1 MTLHP
6 TGDFQL
12 VIKNLNHSHTREYKH
27 MRPCSLTTVSNIVV
41 RMMLSVACVIP
52 LMNHS
57 VFGEEVDLASTF
69 RVGYA
74 ESDITPPPG
83 LPMWGYGARHALTS
97 KGAIAPL
104 MARAVVIQAGQ
115 DKVAIVGTDLG
126 RGPTPS
132 MMEQI
137 RASLSERAGIEHV
150 MISGSHSHHGPVI
163 ELTDRVGFGKGTFD
177 AAVSYAQEL
186 PDRLIKVILAADEAA
201 VPAQIGISSR
211 SDLTLNRNR
220 HTKREAKTR
229 DPMLSVMRFD
239 DEKGRPIAVL
249 ANFAAHP
256 TMADGKDLRYSP
268 DYPGYLCAKVKDN
281 LGAGCVFMQGA
292 AGDMSVNPP
301 AEHRGPQLFGV
312 LLADRVL
319 ELAEGIETVV
329 PESPSVAGRVDQF
342 EFRSRINFDDP
353 LVMLAFSAA
362 FFPELAMAA
371 IHDFK
376 QGLHAELNTVLL
388 NGNVALVGGSGE
400 FFCNHANRLRE
411 RSYVDHTLFFGYCN
425 GHSMYF
431 PTIEAVSE
439 GGYGADA
446 PVSPVEIGAGERM
459 MNQALMNIYTMQGK
473 MEPSATFGSGE
484 SDK

>member
-1 MTLHP
+1 M
-6 TGDFQL
+6 L
-12 VIKNLNHSHTREYKH
+12 VVTHAMADDSAV
-27 MRPCSLTTVSNIVV
+27 P
-41 RMMLSVACVIP
+41 
-52 LMNHS
+52 
-57 VFGEEVDLASTF
+57 F

-97 KGAIAPL
+97 KGTINPL
-104 MARAVVIQAGQ
+104 MARVVVIQAGE
-115 DKVAIVGTDLG
+115 DKLAIVGTDLG
-126 RGPTPS
+126 RGPTPP

-137 RASLSERAGIEHV
+137 RSALKEQAGIEHV

-163 ELTDRVGFGKGTFD
+163 ELTDRKGFGKGKFD
-177 AAVSYAQEL
+177 AAVTYAQEL
-186 PDRLIKVILAADEAA
+186 PKMLIQVVLAAEEAA
-201 VPAQIGISSR
+201 LPARIGINSR

-220 HTKREAKTR
+220 HTKREPKAR
-229 DPMLSVMRFD
+229 DAMLAVMRFD
-239 DEKGRPIAVL
+239 DADGKSIAVVT
-249 ANFAAHP
+249 NFAAHP

-292 AGDMSVNPP
+292 AGDMSVSPP
-301 AEHRGPQLFGV
+301 AEHGTPQLYGE
-312 LLADRVL
+312 LLADHVL
-319 ELAEGIETVV
+319 ELAEATETAV
-329 PESPSVAGRVDQF
+329 PASPSIAGRVDEFQ
-342 EFRSRINFDDP
+342 FRSRINFDDP

-362 FFPELAMAA
+362 FFPELAMNA
-371 IHDFK
+371 IEDFK

-400 FFCNHANRLRE
+400 FFCNHANRLKE

-459 MNQALMNIYTMQGK
+459 MNQALMNIYTMQKK
-473 MEPSATFGSGE
+473 MDPSATFGPSSE
-484 SDK
+484 